1 MIKFLSNIRGDKVIW
16 LVVIIL
22 TVFSL
27 LAVYSSTGTLA
38 YRYQQGNTEYYLFKQ
53 FIILI
58 FGIGLM
64 YIAHLVKYTYYSRI
78 SQLAMFIAVPL
89 LMFTLFTGTNV
100 HEASRWLTLPVI
112 NLTFQ
117 SSDFAKLALIIYVAR
132 LLSKKQ
138 EQIKDFKSAFIPIM
152 VPILIVCGLI
162 LPANLSTAA
171 ALFVTCMTMLFIGRI
186 NMKYIF
192 ALLGIAVVLLGF
204 FILILMNSSSQ
215 GRLGTWKNRTEAYLG
230 IGDSTNRDDLYQ
242 VEQAKIAIATG
253 GVIGKFPG
261 NSTQRNFL
269 PHPYSDFIYA
279 IIVEEYGLIG
289 AIVVVLMYMILLFR
303 GVKIVSQAPGTF
315 GAFLTFGC
323 CFSLVFQAFINMAV
337 AVNIFPVTGQ
347 PLPMVSMGGTSIW
360 FTGIAIGIMLSVSKE
375 TEKEN
380 ELMEVEKKKKE
391 ETKDNEEKTNGE
403 EKEKKE

>member
-1 MIKFLSNIRGDKVIW
+1 MLKFLSNIRGDKVIW

-38 YRYQQGNTEYYLFKQ
+38 YRYQKGNTEYYLIKQ
-53 FIILI
+53 FIVLV

-100 HEASRWLTLPVI
+100 NEASRWLTLPGTS
-112 NLTFQ
+112 LTFQ

-138 EQIKDFKSAFIPIM
+138 NQIKDFKSAFLPIM

-162 LPANLSTAA
+162 LPANFSTAA
-171 ALFVTCMTMLFIGRI
+171 ALFITCMTMLFIGRI

-192 ALLGIAVVLLGF
+192 ALLGIAVVMLGLF
-204 FILILMNSSSQ
+204 VVILMNSSSQ
-215 GRLGTWKNRTEAYLG
+215 GRLGTWKNRIENFRNP
-230 IGDSTNRDDLYQ
+230 DKDENYQ
-242 VEQAKIAIATG
+242 VEQGKIAIATG
-253 GVIGKFPG
+253 GIIGKFPG

-289 AIVVVLMYMILLFR
+289 AILIILMYLILLYR
-303 GVKIVSQAPGTF
+303 GVRIVSHAPGTF

-375 TEKEN
+375 EERLEEN
-380 ELMEVEKKKKE
+380 
-391 ETKDNEEKTNGE
+391 D
-403 EKEKKE
+403 EKEKVKEEVVTADKNNESNNE